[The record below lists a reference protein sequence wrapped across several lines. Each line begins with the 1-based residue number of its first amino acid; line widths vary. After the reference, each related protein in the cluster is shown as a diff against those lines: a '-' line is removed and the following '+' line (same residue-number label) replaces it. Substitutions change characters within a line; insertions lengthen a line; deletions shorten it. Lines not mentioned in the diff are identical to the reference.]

1 MDLNLIR
8 VFAAVYEEGSV
19 TAAADRLH
27 LAQPTVTQSLNRLR
41 RESGE
46 DLFVKSGRRIVPT
59 RSAAQLYAE
68 IGHVPAA
75 VESAVQGLSHFDPA
89 TTVETFSMALTDLG
103 QEIFLPKVVPEFA
116 RVAPNATL
124 EVVNLDMDIAAADLA
139 AGTIDIAVASTVLPG
154 RLRSVVIRPDI
165 YFCVARAGRF
175 EEGLPPFE
183 ELGLLPRVVA
193 RGALGHTVVER
204 MLPEPA
210 RGSVYLPGFSAMPL
224 VIAATD
230 LIAFVPFAV
239 IDSWQARWDVKAWP
253 LQKASFSALV
263 RAHTKSPSPSAGS
276 AWFSGWVTD
285 VMRSIPYK
293 PEE

>member
-46 DLFVKSGRRIVPT
+46 DLFVKSGRGIVPT
-59 RSAAQLYAE
+59 RAADQLYAE
-68 IGHVPAA
+68 IGHFPAA
-75 VESAVQGLSHFDPA
+75 AETAVQSLSHFDPGA
-89 TTVETFSMALTDLG
+89 TAETFRMALTDLG
-103 QEIFLPKVVPEFA
+103 QEIFLPKIVPEFA
-116 RVAPNATL
+116 RVAPQATL
-124 EVVNLDMDIAAADLA
+124 EVVNLDMNIAAADLA
-139 AGTIDIAVASTVLPG
+139 AGVIDIAVASTVLPG

-165 YFCVARAGRF
+165 YFCVTQTGRF
-175 EEGLPPFE
+175 VGGLPPFE

-204 MLPEPA
+204 VLPEPA
-210 RGSVYLPGFSAMPL
+210 KGSVYLPGFSAIPL
-224 VIAATD
+224 IVAATD

-239 IDSWQARWDVKAWP
+239 INSWQARWDVEAWP
-253 LQKASFSALV
+253 LHRASFSALV
-263 RAHTKSPSPSAGS
+263 RAHMRNPPPSVGS
-276 AWFSGWVTD
+276 AWFSEWATD
-285 VMRSIPYK
+285 VMRSIPYE
-293 PEE
+293 PED